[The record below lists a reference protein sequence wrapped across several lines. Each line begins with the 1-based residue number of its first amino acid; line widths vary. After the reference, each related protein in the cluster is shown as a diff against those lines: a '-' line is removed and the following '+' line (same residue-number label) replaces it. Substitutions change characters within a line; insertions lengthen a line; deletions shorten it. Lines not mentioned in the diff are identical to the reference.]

1 MRDPDG
7 RAVAAGGA
15 EAEGVPVL
23 SRVPNPPGPHI
34 AQGPREPVRWPFPGP
49 HGRGAH
55 RDQAALGVFVAAFLP
70 AYLLRGAVKSAPV
83 RGFLN
88 LNRRELP
95 CGQAGL
101 RAVARGFGE
110 LVGDQ
115 LLKRGQRRPRV
126 LIRSFSA
133 VLPA

>member
-1 MRDPDG
+1 M
-7 RAVAAGGA
+7 VWIGGA
-15 EAEGVPVL
+15 PGASKSILAGALARAQDLPPHPV
-23 SRVPNPPGPHI
+23 
-34 AQGPREPVRWPFPGP
+34 E
-49 HGRGAH
+49 
-55 RDQAALGVFVAAFLP
+55 
-70 AYLLRGAVKSAPV
+70 SAPV

-115 LLKRGQRRPRV
+115 LLKRGQRGPRV